1 MTRRR
6 SWLAAALLLLASQT
20 GAGDLV
26 RVAIIIDDL
35 GNQLQAGRRAIGLN
49 GDIAFAFLPGT
60 PLAASLARKAYRDG
74 KEVLLHLPLQAD
86 AGEPMTDPV
95 GIRLD
100 MSRVEVSETFARAL
114 QSVPHVIGVNSH
126 RGSLLTQHPGH
137 MQWLMDEIKARE
149 NLFFIDSYTTHKS
162 IALQIAAEARVTAAK
177 RDVFLDSDASPEM
190 VAREFER
197 MKRLARKR
205 GSAIAIGHPYEATLS
220 LLERELPTLAA
231 AGIELVPVSELVGVP
246 AGAGPLREETVEPP
260 GLAAL

>member
-1 MTRRR
+1 MIRLR

-35 GNQLQAGRRAIGLN
+35 GNQLPAGRRAIDLQ
-49 GDIAFAFLPGT
+49 GDVAFAFLPGT

-86 AGEPMTDPV
+86 AGEPLTDPV

-100 MSRVEVSETFARAL
+100 MSRVEVGQAFERAL
-114 QSVPHVIGVNSH
+114 KSVPHVIGVNSH

-137 MQWLMDEIKARE
+137 MQWLMDEIKARD

-162 IALQIAAEARVTAAK
+162 VALQIAAETRVTAAK
-177 RDVFLDSDASPEM
+177 RDVFLDPDPSPET

-197 MKRLARKR
+197 MKQLARKR
-205 GSAIAIGHPYEATLS
+205 GSVIAIGQPYEATLS
-220 LLERELPTLAA
+220 LLERELPMLAA
-231 AGIELVPVSELVGVP
+231 AGIELVPVSELVS
-246 AGAGPLREETVEPP
+246 ASSGAGLIRENAIEPP